1 MSKMRGSWWVRLV
14 PSLETLPFV
23 YVLWRRLWLIALC
36 ALVAG
41 GVALAVS
48 LNTPPTYQATSK
60 LLINQARS
68 PADVQYNDILASE
81 RTARTYAEL
90 MARPSMLAQVFT
102 QLGLDPATIES
113 QISDL
118 RVQAVRDTQ
127 LVELIVEGPSPSL
140 ISAVANT
147 LPQVFVE
154 ELRAVQTERFA
165 DSKTSLSE
173 QMASV
178 QRQIEETQLALRS
191 LEEARTAQ
199 EELEAVQ
206 LSNLLS
212 QYQLSYSDL
221 LQNYETLRLAEAQAV
236 DNLVVM
242 EPAQPPTAPVR
253 PRPLVNG
260 LLAAVVGALLAV
272 GVVLGLDYLDDR
284 IQTPDDLRMLT
295 DLPVLG
301 TIAGLPLSSTRHSP
315 GSLISLAQ
323 PRHPSV
329 EAYRRLRTNL
339 HYANVDRPLRTL
351 MVTSATA
358 DEGKS
363 LTAANLAVVMAQ
375 AGRSVILIDADLRRA
390 RQHNLFGLTKQPGL
404 AEAILA
410 EDIAPY
416 IREVGK
422 ELPNLRVLTAGA
434 AIPFPAE
441 VLGSQRME
449 RLLAQLTQL
458 AEVVVVDTPPVL
470 AVTDAQIVGRLVDG
484 VVVVIDAQA
493 TSGVAVRRMLEA
505 MVQVNAPLVGAVL
518 NRVDERRR
526 SYYYTYGYYH
536 AHTQADA
543 AQPALI
549 QANGEAP
556 MPVRSSQV
564 GSRE

>member
-549 QANGEAP
+549 QANGEAS